1 MNFQNYLICLKK
13 NKKQKQSIIIEFDYL
28 NELAWLRYE
37 KEAYRSAAT
46 WWVNV
51 YIYRSGW
58 VAKYQAHATWQSLP
72 LFMDRFPPSPPTPFL
87 SFFLC
92 SPAIYED
99 YNWNEPGTRLHLTH
113 PIVQSQTGWRGK
125 RALQTDI
132 IHIICYVKI
141 ADWKSSFVPPFI
153 PFFLFIHP
161 FISFFF
167 FSWTFVLRV
176 LQFVIVCGRPFVS
189 GAICP
194 AFQPTRFFL
203 FFKWNASFWIRKE
216 NEHEKK
222 RKQK

>member
-1 MNFQNYLICLKK
+1 MREKKSVDGKTRTMNLQNYLICLKK

-99 YNWNEPGTRLHLTH
+99 YNWNEPGTRLHLYNS
-113 PIVQSQTGWRGK
+113 PYCSKSDGVEGK
-125 RALQTDI
+125 ESITDGYYTYYML
-132 IHIICYVKI
+132 CKNSGLKEFVC
-141 ADWKSSFVPPFI
+141 SSI
-153 PFFLFIHP
+153 YSFL
-161 FISFFF
+161 SFY
-167 FSWTFVLRV
+167 SS
-176 LQFVIVCGRPFVS
+176 IY
-189 GAICP
+189 
-194 AFQPTRFFL
+194 FFL
-203 FFKWNASFWIRKE
+203 FFQLDLRTTCVTVRYRLRGSFRVRC
-216 NEHEKK
+216 NLP
-222 RKQK
+222 RVSANSFFSFF

>member
-1 MNFQNYLICLKK
+1 MNLIIWMNWPDWGTKKRRIGLLQRDGSMYTFIVLDEWQNIKLTRPDNRYHFSWIVSLPPLPPPSYPFFCVVQLYMKTITGM
-13 NKKQKQSIIIEFDYL
+13 NQA
-28 NELAWLRYE
+28 LA
-37 KEAYRSAAT
+37 
-46 WWVNV
+46 
-51 YIYRSGW
+51 YIY
-58 VAKYQAHATWQSLP
+58 T
-72 LFMDRFPPSPPTPFL
+72 
-87 SFFLC
+87 
-92 SPAIYED
+92 
-99 YNWNEPGTRLHLTH
+99 TH